1 VVTTTTVEVEADV
14 VVVSVVEV
22 ADGSVVVDNTD
33 VVNADV
39 ELSVVILDEIISV
52 VEDVESVDTV
62 EDVVATDDVEED
74 TSVVAVDVDSVVV
87 GAEVV
92 DVTVRVELSI
102 GKTVTA
108 LAAAILEATPITAKK
123 RIRTNA
129 TRTGTDFIQLSLLFT
144 NGCQDWNGT
153 LPYAGCLRV

>member
-1 VVTTTTVEVEADV
+1 VVTVEVVTTTTVEVEADV
-14 VVVSVVEV
+14 VVV
-22 ADGSVVVDNTD
+22 
-33 VVNADV
+33 
-39 ELSVVILDEIISV
+39 
-52 VEDVESVDTV
+52 EDVEVVDDPDCVDVYVVVVVVGVDSVDTV

-87 GAEVV
+87 GDEVV

-108 LAAAILEATPITAKK
+108 LAAAILETTPITANK
-123 RIRTNA
+123 RIRANA
-129 TRTGTDFIQLSLLFT
+129 IRTGTDFIQLSFLFT

-153 LPYAGCLRV
+153 FPYACCLRV